1 MALKLIT
8 NFEENIWKEWSERLK
23 VFSKYRIRSLFYPKK
38 MDELNSIIKTFVE
51 NQRESTK
58 YLISKRN
65 EFPDCWSKLSQ
76 EDKNNW
82 NENTKRIKE
91 FNETLETHIVQDK
104 ISEFLSEIDVLEK
117 QRICDVLINYTSR
130 IHQQGAEDLIYFSKK
145 ANEEHEK
152 EIKTKEKRKTTQ
164 QKNTSKKVIKN
175 TFVINKD
182 NENVIQIRQRSAK
195 LDCKRKLRHYY
206 QNNE

>member
-8 NFEENIWKEWSERLK
+8 NFEENIWKEWSERMK
-23 VFSKYRIRSLFYPKK
+23 VFSKYKIRSLFYPKK
-38 MDELNSIIKTFVE
+38 MDELNFIIKTFVE

-65 EFPDCWSKLSQ
+65 VFPDCWSKLSQ

-91 FNETLETHIVQDK
+91 FNETLETHIIEDK
-104 ISEFLSEIDVLEK
+104 VNEFLSEIDVLEK
-117 QRICDVLINYTSR
+117 QRICDVLVNYTSR
-130 IHQQGAEDLIYFSKK
+130 IHKQGAEDLIYFSKK

-152 EIKTKEKRKTTQ
+152 EVKPKKRKTTQ
-164 QKNTSKKVIKN
+164 QKYRIIKK
-175 TFVINKD
+175 INKD
-182 NENVIQIRQRSAK
+182 NNENVIQIRQRTAK

>member
-8 NFEENIWKEWSERLK
+8 NFEENIWKEWSERMK
-23 VFSKYRIRSLFYPKK
+23 VFSKYKIRSLFYPKK
-38 MDELNSIIKTFVE
+38 MDELNFIIKTFVE

-58 YLISKRN
+58 YLISKRY

-91 FNETLETHIVQDK
+91 FNETLETHIIEDK
-104 ISEFLSEIDVLEK
+104 VNEFLSEIDVLEK
-117 QRICDVLINYTSR
+117 QRICDVLVNYTSR

-152 EIKTKEKRKTTQ
+152 EVKPKKRKTTQ
-164 QKNTSKKVIKN
+164 QKYHIKK
-175 TFVINKD
+175 
-182 NENVIQIRQRSAK
+182 S
-195 LDCKRKLRHYY
+195 
-206 QNNE
+206 

>member
-23 VFSKYRIRSLFYPKK
+23 VFSKYRIRSSFYPKK
-38 MDELNSIIKTFVE
+38 MDELNSIIKLFVE

>member
-8 NFEENIWKEWSERLK
+8 NFEENIWKEWSERMK
-23 VFSKYRIRSLFYPKK
+23 VFSKYKIRSLFYPKK
-38 MDELNSIIKTFVE
+38 MDKLNFIIKTFVE

-91 FNETLETHIVQDK
+91 FNETLETHIIEDK
-104 ISEFLSEIDVLEK
+104 INEFLSEIDVLEK

-152 EIKTKEKRKTTQ
+152 EVKPKKRKTTQ
-164 QKNTSKKVIKN
+164 QKYRIIKK
-175 TFVINKD
+175 INKD
-182 NENVIQIRQRSAK
+182 NENVIQIRQRTAK
-195 LDCKRKLRHYY
+195 LDCKRKLRQYY

>member
-8 NFEENIWKEWSERLK
+8 NFEENIWKEWSERMK
-23 VFSKYRIRSLFYPKK
+23 VFSKYKIRSLFYPKK
-38 MDELNSIIKTFVE
+38 MDELNFIIKTFVE

-91 FNETLETHIVQDK
+91 FNETLETHIIEDK

-145 ANEEHEK
+145 ANEEYQK
-152 EIKTKEKRKTTQ
+152 EIKTKEKT
-164 QKNTSKKVIKN
+164 KNTKENKKYRVVRKL
-175 TFVINKD
+175 NKD
-182 NENVIQIRQRSAK
+182 NENVIQIRQRTAK

>member
-8 NFEENIWKEWSERLK
+8 NFEENIWKEWSERMK
-23 VFSKYRIRSLFYPKK
+23 VFSKYKIRSLFYPNK
-38 MDELNSIIKTFVE
+38 MYELNSIIKRFVE
-51 NQRESTK
+51 SQRESTK

-76 EDKNNW
+76 EDKINW

-91 FNETLETHIVQDK
+91 FNETLETHIVEDK

-117 QRICDVLINYTSR
+117 QRICDVLMNYTYR
-130 IHQQGAEDLIYFSKK
+130 IHKQGAEDLMYFSKK

-152 EIKTKEKRKTTQ
+152 EVKPKKRKTTQ
-164 QKNTSKKVIKN
+164 QKSSIIKK
-175 TFVINKD
+175 INKY
-182 NENVIQIRQRSAK
+182 NENVIQIRQRTAK
-195 LDCKRKLRHYY
+195 LECKRKLRQYY

>member
-8 NFEENIWKEWSERLK
+8 NFEENIWKEWSERMK
-23 VFSKYRIRSLFYPKK
+23 VFSKYKIRSLFYPKK
-38 MDELNSIIKTFVE
+38 MDELNFIIKTFVE

-82 NENTKRIKE
+82 NEYTKRIKE
-91 FNETLETHIVQDK
+91 FNETLETHIIEDK
-104 ISEFLSEIDVLEK
+104 VNEFLSEIDVLEK
-117 QRICDVLINYTSR
+117 QRICDVLVNYTSR

-145 ANEEHEK
+145 ANEK
-152 EIKTKEKRKTTQ
+152 
-164 QKNTSKKVIKN
+164 
-175 TFVINKD
+175 
-182 NENVIQIRQRSAK
+182 
-195 LDCKRKLRHYY
+195 
-206 QNNE
+206 

>member
-38 MDELNSIIKTFVE
+38 MDELNSIKNTFVE

-145 ANEEHEK
+145 ANEEYQK
-152 EIKTKEKRKTTQ
+152 EIKTK
-164 QKNTSKKVIKN
+164 NTKENKKYRVVIKPTKN
-175 TFVINKD
+175 NINLNKD
-182 NENVIQIRQRSAK
+182 NENLIQIRQRTAK
-195 LDCKRKLRHYY
+195 LDCKRKLRQYY